1 MDLLASNITNIM
13 QIKVAVP
20 TAYRPVMDLS
30 AIPIWDTMGAVGR
43 MEAEEALLIV
53 HEPVI
58 ETHQKRS
65 IQFQAVNHGIL

>member
-13 QIKVAVP
+13 QIKVAVS

-30 AIPIWDTMGAVGR
+30 VIPSWDIMGAVER
-43 MEAEEALLIV
+43 MEIEEALSIV

-65 IQFQAVNHGIL
+65 IQFQAVNHGVL